1 MEHWRMTGLSG
12 PDGEDSSG
20 GSNRSSEVTTLMS
33 QLPLVRINNGF
44 QITWPPPPLPPS
56 TSSSAV
62 ATPVTPTQPDGFG
75 VAAAVAAASIDHSPK
90 CFGHQRVFQWP
101 VPPVKSLNQSVKVA
115 PVPAQNK
122 PQIINQARPPRPTS
136 LDDAQ
141 DWYWIEEFPR
151 AAGLEP
157 GTGNMTTWFHGAITR
172 QEAERRLM
180 ADQPT
185 GAFLARLTER
195 LWGYALSVRN
205 PAGGVS
211 HFLIDAGERTRRTNS
226 SRKYT
231 LLGSTDPPH
240 KSLRKFIFFLHLLIN
255 FLFLGSLFSILLQD
269 TIFLIPLQVS

>member
-12 PDGEDSSG
+12 PEGEESLCTSGSS
-20 GSNRSSEVTTLMS
+20 RSTEPTTLMS

-62 ATPVTPTQPDGFG
+62 VTPVTPTQPDGF
-75 VAAAVAAASIDHSPK
+75 AAAAASMDHSPK

-101 VPPVKSLNQSVKVA
+101 VPPVKSLNQSSKLA
-115 PVPAQNK
+115 PPAQSAAAAIQNK
-122 PQIINQARPPRPTS
+122 PQIVNQARAPRPTS
-136 LDDAQ
+136 LEDAQ
-141 DWYWIEEFPR
+141 DWYWVEEFPR

-211 HFLIDAGERTRRTNS
+211 HFLIDAGERTRRTNN

-231 LLGSTDPPH
+231 LLGSADPPH
-240 KSLRKFIFFLHLLIN
+240 KSLRKFIFGTFK
-255 FLFLGSLFSILLQD
+255 F
-269 TIFLIPLQVS
+269 